1 MSLQTAIAAIE
12 QQQPK
17 QRTDVWM
24 VGEQLKD
31 MLRANPQWADMVE
44 RDLKNKEQSL
54 EAVAK
59 KIRELA
65 KKNKTGNFGCVT
77 PAEAEKIIRETY
89 GIPEEGAG
97 PAPAADSVINL
108 EEFF

>member
-1 MSLQTAIAAIE
+1 MSLQSAIDAITK
-12 QQQPK
+12 QQPK
-17 QRTDVWM
+17 QRTDVWT

-31 MLRANPQWADMVE
+31 MLRANPHWADMVAH
-44 RDLKNKEQSL
+44 DLQNKEQSL
-54 EAVAK
+54 EAIAG
-59 KIRELA
+59 KIRKLA
-65 KKNKTGNFGCVT
+65 LKNKVGSCGCVT

-89 GIPEEGAG
+89 GIPEEGSG

>member
-1 MSLQTAIAAIE
+1 MSLQSVIDAITK
-12 QQQPK
+12 QQPT

-24 VGEQLKD
+24 VGEQIKD
-31 MLRANPQWADMVE
+31 MLRANPHWADMVE

-59 KIRELA
+59 KIRVLA
-65 KKNKTGNFGCVT
+65 KKNKTGDFGCVT

-89 GIPEEGAG
+89 CIPEEGSG
-97 PAPAADSVINL
+97 PAPVADNVINL
-108 EEFF
+108 EAFF